1 MVDLILRFFSELGAV
16 FLDASPYILLGF
28 AVAAIIQV
36 LLPVSLVR
44 KLFGQGRVRSIFV
57 ASLLGIPLPLCS
69 CSVLP
74 TALALRKRGAGRG
87 ATIAFLVSTP
97 ETGID
102 SIALTYGLMDPL
114 MAVFRPFAALV
125 TAITAGFASEALG
138 GKDPVPAVGGET
150 PGPSCGCGPEDEAA
164 PASAP
169 AADAADA
176 GPEPVGNHGQ
186 EHNVLAR
193 EERQAQHLA
202 GLSLAARLRQ
212 GFRGAFVE
220 LFDETSHWML
230 GGLVISAVIAVA
242 LPAEIVTRY
251 LSSGPVPLLIMLL
264 IGIPLYICASAST
277 PIAAALV
284 LKGLSPGAALVFLLA
299 GPATNIGSLAILSR
313 FLGRR
318 VTAVYLATIAVMSLA
333 LGVLLDGI
341 YRAAKIDPSAVVAE
355 ARMLPAWVT
364 WPAAAAFAVL
374 LFLSFRRTAPP
385 PEFQSIGGGLERL
398 LGFRLSARLLGR
410 LAGVLVIVW
419 LVSLS
424 VVVVPPGY
432 RGLVTAFGA
441 PAGDPREPGLH
452 FKWPAPFGKA
462 QVVSAYG
469 VRRIEIGFR
478 SGTPALE
485 SGTAP
490 PQAEDLRTL
499 EEESLFVTGDENL
512 VSTRC
517 TVQYRVPDPAA
528 FIWNFGSPEE
538 VLRLEAIA
546 ALLDVLAAYPIDGV
560 YTDDRAKVE
569 RLALEGVRARAARLG
584 LGVEIL
590 GFQIRDVHAPPEVHA
605 AFRDVASAQED
616 KETAI
621 NVALRYRDETVNLA
635 RGEAARKRE
644 VARADSTARV
654 LLAQGDSKS
663 LELRSR
669 AYRSA
674 PTGTFRR
681 LYLETA
687 ERVLSRGRKIIRPGW
702 EGSGGIDLWIS
713 TGTGAPVP
721 ASEVLRGS
729 DVRKAQRNED

>member
-1 MVDLILRFFSELGAV
+1 LVDLILQFFRELVAV

-28 AVAAIIQV
+28 AVAAVIQV

-44 KLFGQGRVRSIFV
+44 RLFGRGRVRSIFV

-87 ATIAFLVSTP
+87 ATISFLVSTP

-125 TAITAGFASEALG
+125 TALTAGFAAEALG
-138 GKDPVPAVGGET
+138 GKDPAPAGDLPE
-150 PGPSCGCGPEDEAA
+150 PACECGPEEETAA
-164 PASAP
+164 SQP
-169 AADAADA
+169 
-176 GPEPVGNHGQ
+176 GPVRATDGGH
-186 EHNVLAR
+186 EHDVLAR
-193 EERQAQHLA
+193 EERDAQRLA

-251 LSSGPVPLLIMLL
+251 LSSGAVPLLLMLV

-318 VTAVYLATIAVMSLA
+318 VTGIYLATIALLSLA
-333 LGVLLDGI
+333 LGALLDGI
-341 YRAAKIDPSAVVAE
+341 YRAAKIDATAVVAE
-355 ARMLPAWVT
+355 ARMLPAWIT
-364 WPAAAAFAVL
+364 WPAAAVFAGL
-374 LFLSFRRTAPP
+374 LFLSFRRAAPP
-385 PEFQSIGGGLERL
+385 PEFRSVGRGVERL
-398 LGFRLSARLLGR
+398 LGFRPTARRLGR
-410 LAGVLVIVW
+410 AVVVLALVW
-419 LVSLS
+419 FVSLC
-424 VVVVPPGY
+424 VVIVPPGH

-441 PAGDPREPGLH
+441 PTGGTREPGLH
-452 FKWPAPFGKA
+452 FKWPPPFGRA
-462 QVVSAYG
+462 QVISADG
-469 VRRIEIGFR
+469 VRRLEIGFR
-478 SGTPALE
+478 SGVAGPAGGE
-485 SGTAP
+485 GTAP

-512 VSTRC
+512 VSTQC

-528 FIWNFGSPEE
+528 FVWSFDSPED
-538 VLRLEAIA
+538 VLRLATIA
-546 ALLDVLAAYPIDGV
+546 QLLDVLGTYPIDGV
-560 YTDDRAKVE
+560 YTHDRPLVE
-569 RLALEGVRARAARLG
+569 DLVLEGLRARADRLG
-584 LGVEIL
+584 LGVEIV
-590 GFQIRDVHAPPEVHA
+590 GFQIRDIHAPPEVHA

-621 NVALRYRDETVNLA
+621 NVAWRYRDETVNLA
-635 RGEAARKRE
+635 RGEGARQRE

-654 LLAQGDSKS
+654 LGAQGESKA
-663 LELRSR
+663 LDLRSS
-669 AYRSA
+669 AYRAA
-674 PTGTFRR
+674 PIGTFRR

-687 ERVLSRGRKIIRPGW
+687 EQVLSRGRKIIRPGW
-702 EGSGGIDLWIS
+702 EGSGSIDLWIS
-713 TGTGAPVP
+713 TGQGAPVP

-729 DVRKAQRNED
+729 DVRKAQRSED